1 MKKFLFAIFLLLIA
15 SSVYAKDFA
24 DSGILTYLGT
34 TEGEFQEGL
43 DDLRK
48 AMAPLFP
55 SDESDGANEDM
66 LGSFIL
72 DLVKT
77 RRVVHFYDSFLS
89 MQMALRSGKIDEI
102 VLPEPVGMYLI
113 SNNSNY
119 DISFSMNMMP
129 STISFGFKQGNTK
142 LQKEFDTA
150 ILAMRND
157 GTLAKLVRKYI
168 TELNGEPEAAKFTS
182 FKNAETIKVA
192 VTGDLPPIDFIA
204 ADGNP
209 TGYNTAIISE
219 IGRRLKKNVRL
230 ISVDAGG
237 RSAALASGRAD
248 VVFWYRNT
256 ETSKIKS
263 SKLKNAVRD
272 ANSGVILS
280 VPYYEWDTDLV
291 ITRTK

>member
-48 AMAPLFP
+48 SMAPLFP

-280 VPYYEWDTDLV
+280 VPYYEWDTDLI
-291 ITRTK
+291 ITHSR